1 MDVERDHTKE
11 ILAGSVRSL
20 ARLITWLENG
30 DERAEPILRELY
42 PFSGRA
48 FTIGITGTHGSG
60 KSTLTDRLISCIR
73 KEGLTVGVVAVDPSS
88 PFTGGALLGDRIRM
102 TEHSRDPGVYIRS
115 MATRGALGGLAKATA
130 DAVRTL
136 DASGRNVILIETVGA
151 GQDEIDVVRLVDTTC
166 VVLVPGLGD
175 AIQVMKAG
183 LMEIADIFVIN
194 KADRQG
200 ADQLNCEVCA
210 RIEMDCQLETRRWSP
225 RIVKTV
231 AVENAGVDELWSAI
245 KYHRCFLESSG
256 ELAGKRKRRIW
267 REVLRRAH
275 EELFDMLCERI
286 QADDQ
291 REKMVRDILEHKGDP
306 YSVSHE
312 LVKSLLV
319 FLLKAESEKG
329 TPSVSS
335 KL

>member
-1 MDVERDHTKE
+1 
-11 ILAGSVRSL
+11 
-20 ARLITWLENG
+20 
-30 DERAEPILRELY
+30 
-42 PFSGRA
+42 
-48 FTIGITGTHGSG
+48 
-60 KSTLTDRLISCIR
+60 
-73 KEGLTVGVVAVDPSS
+73 
-88 PFTGGALLGDRIRM
+88 M

-267 REVLRRAH
+267 REVLRRVD